1 MRAFSCILFS
11 MVLSFSAYS
20 QLNNSFFKQSREKH
34 EKGSL
39 DLYLEQMSFFRNT
52 EYKSKADVGKTLF
65 GYQLSPQLGYQ
76 IHPNIRMEGGI
87 WLQKDFGN
95 QDFTEIAPIFRFIY
109 QTDELRLVAGNLFGA
124 TDHNMVEPLLHPEFA
139 ITNRLEEGI
148 QFSWVKERLE
158 LETWIDWQR
167 MIYQG
172 SPFREE
178 FLFGFHMEPW
188 LIKNGA
194 IHISFPFQSLI
205 IHKGGEIDLSG
216 QSVLTQM
223 NFSYGLNTKVQLTNK
238 LNLNI
243 HGSLNYFEDPSPE
256 PEYFIDGLG
265 QLVLLTF
272 DWEKLGFGF
281 QYWDGHEFHG
291 GAGDPIYQSRSRLNP
306 SLYTYH
312 YRKMASV
319 RAYYEAKITD
329 HLKFLFRGHAL
340 YDLNQP
346 DFNFVG
352 ELYLRWNPNFKLGSI
367 NPKK

>member
-39 DLYLEQMSFFRNT
+39 DMYLEQMSFFRNT
-52 EYKSKADVGKTLF
+52 EYKSKADVGSTLF
-65 GYQLSPQLGYQ
+65 GYQLSPQVGYQ

-95 QDFTEIAPIFRFIY
+95 QDFTEVAPIVRFIY
-109 QTDELRLVAGNLFGA
+109 QKDEVRLIAGNLFGA
-124 TDHNMVEPLLHPEFA
+124 SDHNIVEPLFHPEYT
-139 ITNRLEEGI
+139 ITNRIEEGV
-148 QFSWVKERLE
+148 QFTWLKERFE
-158 LETWIDWQR
+158 LESWIDWQQ

-178 FLFGFHMEPW
+178 FLFGFHAEPW
-188 LIKNGA
+188 LIKNEA
-194 IHISFPFQSLI
+194 LHISFPTQVLI
-205 IHKGGEIDLSG
+205 LHKGGEIDLSG
-216 QSVLTQM
+216 EGVLTQL
-223 NFSYGLNTKVQLTNK
+223 NFSYGLNTKVRLRQNLD
-238 LNLNI
+238 LNI
-243 HGSLNYFEDPSPE
+243 HGSLNYFEDPSTE

-265 QLVLLTF
+265 QLVLVTL
-272 DWEKLGFGF
+272 DWEKLGIGL

-291 GAGDPIYQSRSRLNP
+291 STGDPIYQSMSRLNP

-312 YRKMASV
+312 YRKMASL
-319 RAYYEAKITD
+319 RAYYQVELVDNLA
-329 HLKFLFRGHAL
+329 FLFRGHAL

-346 DFNFVG
+346 NFNFVG

-367 NPKK
+367 NHKK